1 MNDIENID
9 WRKLKRFMGEK
20 TPENEDRC
28 YTHEEIQQLLK
39 I

>member
-20 TPENEDRC
+20 TPE
-28 YTHEEIQQLLK
+28 K
-39 I
+39 IDVIHMK